1 MSYEDHIDFGIV
13 VDRDM
18 VDDAW
23 PLMDAHRRAL
33 DELDAVICGSGVVPS
48 EHALRSSEA
57 KPARA

>member
-23 PLMDAHRRAL
+23 SLMRRT
-33 DELDAVICGSGVVPS
+33 GTRS
-48 EHALRSSEA
+48 RSST
-57 KPARA
+57 P